1 MRNEL
6 SNDILKKRTYERSED
21 IRGCYY
27 RDETAIIHSRPFR
40 RLKHK
45 TQVFFSPDDDH
56 VCTRVE
62 HVLHVASIAKTI
74 CKGLKEKF
82 GENCE
87 LDEDLAYSIGLGHDL
102 GHAPFGHAGE
112 DELSRM
118 LERKFCH
125 EINSYRVVEKIAN
138 NGKGLNL
145 TYAVKDGIICHNG
158 EVFEQS
164 IKPNFT
170 IKNLDS
176 INDRTNY
183 PLTWEGCIVRFSDKI
198 AYLGRDIE
206 DALVAG
212 FIVDSDIPENIKA
225 KIGSNN
231 SEIINH
237 LILDLVYNS
246 TETEL
251 SFSNECFKLLCD
263 LRDYNYKQIYDHPT
277 IREYKEYCRRIISNV
292 YNYLSDLYSN
302 NMFDIEFYKKSHM
315 NVDKYFGRYLENMND
330 FYNTEKKEN
339 NLNEGDLKKLI
350 LSDYISGMT
359 DKFAIDFMKE
369 ISIPKPIE
377 FKPY

>member
-6 SNDILKKRTYERSED
+6 SNDILKKRTYERFED

-212 FIVDSDIPENIKA
+212 FIVDLDIPENIKA

-237 LILDLVYNS
+237 LILELVRNS

-263 LRDYNYKQIYDHPT
+263 LRDYNYKKIYNHPT
-277 IREYKEYCRRIISNV
+277 IKEYKEYCRRIISNV
-292 YNYLSDLYSN
+292 YKYLSDLYSN